1 MSTQVSP
8 PRPLFPLFPLGAGI
22 AEDLRGLRGVW
33 IWFVLLGV
41 SLVVLGVAAV
51 AYAEIVGITTALLV
65 GFVLVVSGLIQIAG
79 AFLARGWGGFFLSL
93 LGGVLSLALGVI
105 LIDHPVDALILYT
118 LLLAVCL
125 FVEGLFRIAAA
136 LVGRFHNWGWV
147 LASGVVTL
155 LLGVM
160 IWKQWP
166 FSGLEVVGIFVG
178 VNMICNGLAYVT
190 LGLSARKLPV
200 F

>member
-1 MSTQVSP
+1 
-8 PRPLFPLFPLGAGI
+8 
-22 AEDLRGLRGVW
+22 
-33 IWFVLLGV
+33 
-41 SLVVLGVAAV
+41 
-51 AYAEIVGITTALLV
+51 
-65 GFVLVVSGLIQIAG
+65 
-79 AFLARGWGGFFLSL
+79 
-93 LGGVLSLALGVI
+93 
-105 LIDHPVDALILYT
+105 
-118 LLLAVCL
+118 
-125 FVEGLFRIAAA
+125 
-136 LVGRFHNWGWV
+136 
-147 LASGVVTL
+147 L